1 MKKKKLKLK
10 KHWRIILNL
19 SLVTIVL
26 FFVNKTFS
34 GYRTIA
40 HVSTTN
46 AIPILSIEATPS
58 KELEFID
65 YGWATHSFDIVNGKL
80 DEKGVF
86 YVNEVDMEYYIDI
99 VQDSGDLP
107 LNLKALY
114 ILNDDWSLKGEA
126 ISYVEGKGY
135 GPFDLPYK
143 IDDETVLNSSG
154 YYESKYIKR
163 VHYMLVYTYGTCN
176 IGEQNCIVD
185 ANDAGKEYKFHVEA
199 KAYQKVN

>member
-26 FFVNKTFS
+26 FSVNKTFS

-80 DEKGVF
+80 DEKGVY
-86 YVNEVDMEYYIDI
+86 YVNEIDMEYYIKI
-99 VQDSGDLP
+99 VQDSEELP
-107 LNLKALY
+107 LKLLGLY
-114 ILNDDWSLKGEA
+114 YLNDDRSLGEA
-126 ISYVEGKGY
+126 IPYVEGKGY
-135 GPFDLPYK
+135 GPIDLPYK
-143 IDDETVLNSSG
+143 VDDETVLNDQG
-154 YYESKYIKR
+154 YYESKYVKR
-163 VHYMLVYTYGTCN
+163 THFMLAYTYTSCSQGD
-176 IGEQNCIVD
+176 QHCILD
-185 ANDAGKEYKFHVEA
+185 ANHAGKDYKFHIEA
-199 KAYQKVN
+199 TAYQKVN